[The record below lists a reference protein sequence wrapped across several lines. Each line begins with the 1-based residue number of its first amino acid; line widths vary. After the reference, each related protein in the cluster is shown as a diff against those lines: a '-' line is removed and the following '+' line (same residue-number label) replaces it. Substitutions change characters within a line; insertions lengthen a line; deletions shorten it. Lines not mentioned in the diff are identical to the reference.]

1 MTNRLSQ
8 MVAGWA
14 LAFLLP
20 ASATA
25 AERQRLQGYV
35 PAAVAELNLQPVGRL
50 PATQILHLAIGLP
63 LRNKEALT
71 NLLHQLY
78 DPASTSFHQYLTP
91 EQFTASFGPT
101 EADYEAVLKFA
112 RSHGLAV
119 VGTYSHREL
128 VDVSATVSDIE
139 KAFQVTL
146 RTYRHPT
153 ERREFYAPDVEPS
166 VEAGAPILS
175 LSGLNNYLLPHPG
188 AHRKSSLGP
197 ADTSNGSG
205 PSGSLRGKDFRN
217 AYAPGVTLNGSGQYV
232 GLVEFDGYYDSDI
245 TKYENAC
252 GLPNVPISN
261 VMLTGSSGYP
271 DNNTNYVLEASL
283 DIEMVIAMAPGLSRL
298 YVFEGD
304 NFETVLSSMV
314 TYSYIKQFSAS
325 WVGFSFNAS
334 DDTFFQQMA
343 AQGQTFFE
351 ASGDG
356 CAYTQPITG
365 PCDSAYVT
373 SVGGTTLTLDSTGT
387 KYGSETVWK
396 SGFQTPGWGLNG
408 DYTQGT
414 NHGGY
419 WGSGGG
425 VSSTYTIPDWQQ
437 GINLTAV
444 GGSATMRNI
453 PDVALTANEIWVTYF
468 NGLSGADIGGTSVA
482 APLWAGFTALVNQQT
497 SAEGKASVGFLN
509 PALYAIGKSQLYNSC
524 FNDITNGDDTW
535 PDSPNEFHAAK
546 GYDLC
551 TGWGTPAGAN
561 LINALAGLAGP
572 VFVDFNFFSF
582 IENGSY
588 DLPFSSLAE
597 GINAVSQGG
606 TIFIRTAGS
615 SSETMT
621 LTKPMT
627 LDASDGAASVGVG
640 H

>member
-1 MTNRLSQ
+1 MTNKLSQ

-14 LAFLLP
+14 LLLVIT

-25 AERQRLQGYV
+25 AERQLLQGYV
-35 PAAVAELNLQPVGRL
+35 PAAVAKLDLKPVGRL
-50 PATQILHLAIGLP
+50 PGTRILNLAIGLP

-71 NLLHQLY
+71 NLLQRLY
-78 DPASTSFHQYLTP
+78 DPASTAFHQYLTP
-91 EQFTASFGPT
+91 EQFTARFGPT
-101 EADYEAVLKFA
+101 EADYEAVLQFA
-112 RSHGLAV
+112 RSNGLAV
-119 VGTYSHREL
+119 AGTYSHREL

-139 KAFQVTL
+139 KAFHITL

-153 ERREFYAPDVEPS
+153 EEREFYAPDVEPS
-166 VEAGAPILS
+166 IEAGVPILS
-175 LSGLNNYLLPHPG
+175 ISGLNDYCLPHPG
-188 AHRKSSLGP
+188 AHRRSGMGP

-217 AYAPGVTLNGSGQYV
+217 AYAHGVTLNGSGQYV
-232 GLVEFDGYYDSDI
+232 GLVEFDGYYASDI
-245 TKYENAC
+245 TKYENQC

-261 VMLTGSSGYP
+261 VMLSGSSGYP
-271 DNNTNYVLEASL
+271 DNNTNYVMEASL

-298 YVFEGD
+298 YVFEGN

-314 TYSYIKQFSAS
+314 TYSEIKQFSAS
-325 WVGFSFNAS
+325 WVGFGFNAS
-334 DDTFFQQMA
+334 DDSFFQQMA
-343 AQGQTFFE
+343 AQGQTFFQ

-373 SVGGTTLTLDSTGT
+373 SVGGTTLTMGSTGT
-387 KYGSETVWK
+387 NYGSEQVWN
-396 SGFQTPGWGLNG
+396 SGFQTPGWNLNG
-408 DYTQGT
+408 NYTNGT
-414 NHGGY
+414 THGGY

-425 VSSTYTIPDWQQ
+425 VSGSYPIPDWQQ
-437 GINLTAV
+437 GLNLTAV

-468 NGLSGADIGGTSVA
+468 NGLSGVDIEGTSVA

-497 SAEGKASVGFLN
+497 AAEGRPTVGFLN
-509 PALYAIGKSQLYNSC
+509 PALYAIGKSALYSSC

-535 PDSPNEFHAAK
+535 PESPSKYHAAK

-551 TGWGTPAGAN
+551 TGWGTPAGATM
-561 LINALAGLAGP
+561 INALAGLAGP

-582 IENGSY
+582 IEIGTY
-588 DLPFSSLAE
+588 DLPFSTLAE
-597 GINAVSQGG
+597 GINAVSTGG
-606 TIFIRTAGS
+606 TIFIKTAGS
-615 SSETMT
+615 SSEKMT
-621 LTKPMT
+621 ISKPMT
-627 LDASDGAASVGVG
+627 ITASDGAATIG